1 MYSVMPFLVLKAT
14 LITLTTEMP
23 CQRDLSKKASEC
35 SEVHHLHI
43 LILLQ
48 QHLEE
53 KTSKGYMYSQAW
65 ELRVL
70 RMTAEYFNL
79 LDWFQWSLWIL
90 HIIGFYCYSKVLL
103 VAPICYSDMGGHM
116 N

>member
-1 MYSVMPFLVLKAT
+1 MYSVMSFLVLKAT
-14 LITLTTEMP
+14 LIKLTTEMP
-23 CQRDLSKKASEC
+23 CQRDLSKKTSEC

-53 KTSKGYMYSQAW
+53 KTPKACMYSQAW
-65 ELRVL
+65 ELRAL
-70 RMTAEYFNL
+70 RMTAGCINL

-90 HIIGFYCYSKVLL
+90 YIIGFYCYSKVLL
-103 VAPICYSDMGGHM
+103 VAQNAIVT
-116 N
+116 